1 MPEAQ
6 VRMVLEHAQLV
17 ALDSGEYLTREGDS
31 SDAFFV
37 VVSGR
42 HDVQLTVGDEE
53 MSVATLTPGDVVGET
68 GLLLDRPRGAS
79 VLARTDAKS
88 LRFDSRVFHSL
99 SAKVPAFTLAVC
111 RLLARRLA
119 AMPHAFANE
128 NDAASPT
135 PSGPAPELVEREF
148 CVRHR
153 VVPVRL
159 EAEVLTVG
167 FVDQPSRMVLNNLR
181 GRFPALE
188 VRVVR
193 INPARFESV
202 IKELDAGRGLRKEE
216 KGTETVDDIEALFRR
231 MVEEGAS
238 DLHLSAGHPPCWR
251 IDGDIERLPRAAP
264 FGPDDVLELVG
275 KTLTD
280 AARREFE
287 ATNDIDYAYA
297 VEGCGRFRMNLFR
310 DNRGVCAVARH
321 IPQKI
326 LTLEQLGMPEV
337 ARKFCALNKGMV
349 LVTGPTGS
357 GKSTTL
363 AAMVDY
369 INRTRK
375 GHILT
380 LEDPVE
386 FVHESKGCLVNQ
398 RDIGSHT
405 ESFHRALKAALREDP
420 DVVLVGEMRDLETIA
435 LALEIANT
443 GHLVLG
449 TLHTSTA
456 ISTVDR
462 IIDQFPHEQQN
473 QVRTALGESLK
484 GVVSQN
490 LCKKVGGG
498 RVAAVEVMVVNAGV
512 ANLIRQGKTHQIAN
526 ILQTSRGL
534 GNQLMLDELQR
545 LVATGKIS
553 ASEAVRCSPDPGDTA
568 RRLGLPEPE

>member
-1 MPEAQ
+1 VKTRAVAPDAIPKIARGLQKSPLFADMPEAQ

-17 ALDSGEYLTREGDS
+17 ALDTGEYLTREGDS

-42 HDVQLTVGDEE
+42 HDVQLTVGDEA
-53 MSVATLTPGDVVGET
+53 MSVATLAPGDVVGET

-111 RLLARRLA
+111 RLLAKRLA

-128 NDAASPT
+128 NEAASP
-135 PSGPAPELVEREF
+135 PPDGPAPELVEREF

-159 EAEVLTVG
+159 EGEVLTVG

-216 KGTETVDDIEALFRR
+216 AGTETVDDIESLFRR

-264 FGPDDVLELVG
+264 FGEDDVLELVG

-310 DNRGVCAVARH
+310 DNRGSARS
-321 IPQKI
+321 PV
-326 LTLEQLGMPEV
+326 TSP
-337 ARKFCALNKGMV
+337 RKSSPWNSWACPRWPA
-349 LVTGPTGS
+349 S
-357 GKSTTL
+357 SAASTRAWSWSPAPPG
-363 AAMVDY
+363 AASPPPWP
-369 INRTRK
+369 RWST
-375 GHILT
+375 
-380 LEDPVE
+380 
-386 FVHESKGCLVNQ
+386 
-398 RDIGSHT
+398 
-405 ESFHRALKAALREDP
+405 
-420 DVVLVGEMRDLETIA
+420 
-435 LALEIANT
+435 
-443 GHLVLG
+443 
-449 TLHTSTA
+449 TSTA
-456 ISTVDR
+456 R
-462 IIDQFPHEQQN
+462 E
-473 QVRTALGESLK
+473 RA
-484 GVVSQN
+484 
-490 LCKKVGGG
+490 
-498 RVAAVEVMVVNAGV
+498 
-512 ANLIRQGKTHQIAN
+512 
-526 ILQTSRGL
+526 TS
-534 GNQLMLDELQR
+534 
-545 LVATGKIS
+545 
-553 ASEAVRCSPDPGDTA
+553 
-568 RRLGLPEPE
+568 